1 MKASSR
7 GWGGYANAKAILAV
21 AVLLGGA
28 SMWWAGHAWKKTVG
42 PAPSLTV
49 SGSLAAGD
57 LREIRRTV
65 EHEVWSRI
73 IAAPNHL
80 DWPSIR
86 WWLGRIPHI
95 PQGIRDRERIESVSV
110 NPDASVTVRTRTRM
124 RGNPF
129 LKVEKSAS
137 PKVETWGFSGSI
149 FTLKK
154 GPRGWRIISSRNWI
168 S

>member
-1 MKASSR
+1 
-7 GWGGYANAKAILAV
+7 
-21 AVLLGGA
+21 
-28 SMWWAGHAWKKTVG
+28 MWWAGHAWKKTVG

-49 SGSLAAGD
+49 SGSLPAGD

-65 EHEVWSRI
+65 EHEVWRRI

-86 WWLGRIPHI
+86 WWFGRIPHI
-95 PQGIRDRERIESVSV
+95 PQEIRDRERIESVSV
-110 NPDASVTVRTRTRM
+110 NPDASVTVRTHSSIW
-124 RGNPF
+124 G
-129 LKVEKSAS
+129 KVGSKVIELGSA
-137 PKVETWGFSGSI
+137 GSI

-154 GPRGWRIISSRNWI
+154 GPRGWRIISSGNWI